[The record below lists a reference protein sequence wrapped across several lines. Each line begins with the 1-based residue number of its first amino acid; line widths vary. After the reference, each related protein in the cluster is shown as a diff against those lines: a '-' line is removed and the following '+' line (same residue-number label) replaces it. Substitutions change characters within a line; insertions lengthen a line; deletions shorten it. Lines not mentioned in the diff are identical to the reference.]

1 LINRRD
7 FLMEN
12 SAIWTIATLR
22 SAVGF
27 LGERGEAG
35 WWPSGFFAAGS
46 GAFLAPVFGRTHT
59 LAQCTGV
66 TRAATIV
73 HDERIGVGHV
83 YHLFRLPEDMEQ
95 RIHAA
100 LHEPD
105 LIRAIG
111 ELVSSRDSAL
121 GYLRQQ
127 GGSVSNTSA
136 GPTWAGDL
144 QALRT
149 PAAWRGVAALYLAGV
164 GSGVA
169 IYPFFA
175 DRS

>member
-1 LINRRD
+1 
-7 FLMEN
+7 MEN
-12 SAIWTIATLR
+12 PAIRTIATLR

-46 GAFLAPVFGRTHT
+46 GAFLAPVFGRTQT

-83 YHLFRLPEDMEQ
+83 YHLFRLPEDIEQ

-105 LIRAIG
+105 LVRAIG
-111 ELVSSRDSAL
+111 EVVSSRNRAL
-121 GYLRQQ
+121 GYLREQA
-127 GGSVSNTSA
+127 GSVGNTSA

-144 QALRT
+144 QALRS
-149 PAAWRGVAALYLAGV
+149 PAAWRGVAALYLQGV
-164 GSGVA
+164 ESGVET
-169 IYPFFA
+169 YPYFA
-175 DRS
+175 NRS